1 MSEQQTKTTPL
12 CGVIYVA
19 SGEKFIKEAEVSL
32 ASLRQSNPGVPAML
46 LTDAPIAHPE
56 KWDKLEVDESLS
68 ALTTTGKSCKAKLHM
83 DRAPWDR
90 CLYIDTD
97 TLVVGDLSEGFAL
110 LDRFEFAGDQL
121 WGGHHYSVPGV
132 PPSFPEIGGGV
143 LFWKPTENV
152 KCFFRRWRELFDQYD
167 QTDQV
172 RTWDQKSLRVAMW
185 ESEVRFVNMPT
196 TLNFMPY
203 YPAVMERDVVIVHGR
218 SFENLRRAH
227 ARMSRSTVFRAY
239 VPGLGEMQHPQ
250 SMSWADSLWVI
261 WRIMAWKTLGL
272 FRPLIRTNK

>member
-1 MSEQQTKTTPL
+1 MKPEASNIKPT

-19 SGEKFIKEAEVSL
+19 SGEKFIHEAEISL
-32 ASLRQSNPGVPAML
+32 ASLRQSNPGLPAML
-46 LTDAPIAHPE
+46 LTDKPVARPE
-56 KWDKLEVDESLS
+56 LWDKLEVDPDLM
-68 ALTTTGKSCKAKLHM
+68 ALTVTGRSCKAKLYM

-97 TLVVGDLSEGFAL
+97 TLVVGDLAQGFAL

-121 WGGHHYSVPGV
+121 WGGHHYTVQGV

-152 KCFFRRWRELFDQYD
+152 KVFFNRWRELFDEYD

-185 ESEVRFVNMPT
+185 ESNARFISMPT
-196 TLNFMPY
+196 NFNFMPY
-203 YPAVMERDVVIVHGR
+203 YPAAMEREVVIVHGR
-218 SFENLRRAH
+218 SFENLHRAH
-227 ARMSRSTVFRAY
+227 QRMSKSTEFRAY
-239 VPGLGEMQHPQ
+239 VPGLGELHHPQ
-250 SMSWADSLWVI
+250 NMSWPDALWVV
-261 WRIMAWKTLGL
+261 WRILAWKVLGL
-272 FRPLIRTNK
+272 VRPLIRGKK